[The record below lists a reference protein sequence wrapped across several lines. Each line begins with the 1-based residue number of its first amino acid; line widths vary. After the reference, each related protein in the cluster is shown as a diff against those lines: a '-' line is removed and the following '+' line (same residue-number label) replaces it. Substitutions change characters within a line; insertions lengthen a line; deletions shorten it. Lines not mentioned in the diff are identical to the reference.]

1 VRAFREGA
9 SEVYL
14 HDLRR
19 GVQVIAG
26 TVLGHVGP
34 AAGSEE
40 PHIVFQIRPAGPDAP
55 LIDPK
60 PVLDGW
66 VALENSSVFH
76 AKGENPFLATSP
88 TIGQVLLESKQQL
101 EPQVL
106 HDAGVVLSRCAR
118 EDVRSGRVD
127 KRVLAA
133 LEYLSVSGLKPS
145 AAGMPCPPATPAAL
159 ASNTNAGSAIDA
171 VSITAVGGVAVAGHQ
186 GAGSAADTAVRR
198 LLMLQGLS
206 RPRRIVSQMRYPSTS
221 VAVTSA
227 GAVDAIRVVFAVPR
241 TGLARVAGLYAS
253 ALSAQQWDRLIARLG
268 QIPDPAVSSKPSS
281 AAIPVAP
288 GRGSGGNH

>member
-1 VRAFREGA
+1 VQAFREGS

-14 HDLRR
+14 HDLRP

-26 TVLGHVGP
+26 TVLGHV
-34 AAGSEE
+34 AAASGSEE

-88 TIGQVLLESKQQL
+88 TVGQVLLETKQQL

-106 HDAGVVLSRCAR
+106 HDAGIHLTRCAR
-118 EDVRSGRVD
+118 QDVRSGRVD

-133 LEYLSVSGLKPS
+133 LEYLSVSGLKP
-145 AAGMPCPPATPAAL
+145 AVAGMPCPPATPAAL
-159 ASNTNAGSAIDA
+159 AANTNAGSAVEA
-171 VSITAVGGVAVAGHQ
+171 VSITAVGGLPVAGHE
-186 GAGSAADTAVRR
+186 APGSAADTAVRR

-206 RPRRIVSQMRYPSTS
+206 RPQRIVSQMRYPSTS
-221 VAVTSA
+221 VAVVSA
-227 GAVDAIRVVFAVPR
+227 HAADAIRVVFAAPR
-241 TGLARVAGLYAS
+241 SGLARVAGLYAS
-253 ALSAQQWDRLIARLG
+253 ALSPQQWNRLIARLG
-268 QIPDPAVSSKPSS
+268 QIPDPAVASKPSS
-281 AAIPVAP
+281 AAIPVKSGKA
-288 GRGSGGNH
+288 SGGNH